1 MWTGA
6 LAVRNN
12 TIEMKHC
19 WQQKKITEILLM
31 LFLIG
36 NLSACGV
43 SNEVKFD
50 PSRAHHGDGKF
61 ISKKESSFFKY
72 TMMRQREPDPLPP
85 TDDQTDSI
93 VIAADLELIA
103 SAADLPRVTW
113 IGHATS
119 LVQYQGVNFLTDPH
133 LTRYPFYFESFVK
146 PRYTQPALNF
156 DQMPDID
163 FIVISHNHF
172 DHLDHRT
179 VDMFGDSVMWYVPL
193 GLKTWFLDRG
203 ISAQRV
209 IELDWWQSHQYSEQ
223 VKVTFTPVE
232 HWSKRTPWDTNE
244 SLWGGWAVD
253 IAGFKSWFAGDTGYN
268 DRYFKDIGERLGPFR
283 LAMIPIGAYAP
294 RYFMKDAHVDTAEA
308 VDIHLEVKAQQ
319 TLPIHWG
326 TFEMTIEPFLEPP
339 LKLRQEME
347 KRGLD
352 QNQFKPVKIGQTLIL
367 D

>member
-1 MWTGA
+1 
-6 LAVRNN
+6 
-12 TIEMKHC
+12 MKHY
-19 WQQKKITEILLM
+19 WQQKRISGTLLVS
-31 LFLIG
+31 FLIG
-36 NLSACGV
+36 ILSACGV
-43 SNEVKFD
+43 SNGVQFD
-50 PSRAHHGDGKF
+50 PSKSHHGDGRF

-72 TMMRQREPDPLPP
+72 LMMRQREPDPVSP
-85 TDDQTDSI
+85 TTDQIDSI
-93 VIAADLELIA
+93 VATPDLELIA
-103 SAADLPRVTW
+103 SSAELPRVTW
-113 IGHATS
+113 IGHSTS
-119 LVQYQGVNFLTDPH
+119 LVQYKDVNFLTDPH
-133 LTRYPFYFESFVK
+133 LTRYPFYFEFFVK
-146 PRYTQPALNF
+146 PRYTQPALSF
-156 DQMPDID
+156 EQMPDID

-179 VDMFGDSVMWYVPL
+179 VDMFGDSVLWYVPL

-203 ISAQRV
+203 ISAERV
-209 IELDWWQSHQYSEQ
+209 VELDWWQSHRYNDL
-223 VKVTFTPVE
+223 VNVTFTPLE

-244 SLWGGWAVD
+244 SLWGGWSVD
-253 IAGFKSWFAGDTGYN
+253 IAGFKSWFAGDTGYH

-308 VDIHLEVKAQQ
+308 VNIHLEVKSQQ

-326 TFEMTIEPFLEPP
+326 TFEMTLEPFLEPSQ
-339 LKLRQEME
+339 KLHEEME